1 MRPGRALHRLACWL
15 CSAKSLERIVE
26 PAIADL
32 QKEYADSNGRALR
45 RGWLLFVGYLAVWRV
60 LVMSASGMFAST
72 SEGKGILIRAVSIA
86 GLSMVAV
93 TVLLM
98 IPPLA
103 SWREFVSP
111 IHLALMV
118 PQAVPLAIPI
128 GLVIG
133 LAFGARGRAL
143 SGGTTRA
150 ILLVAFLSSIVSFA
164 TLVWLM
170 PAANQEFRQQV
181 FAAMGNRGTVMKG
194 FSEMSVRELEAE
206 IASAKSLGSERGAR
220 RVAWHYH
227 LKLSLAFASFVLAM
241 FALATVG
248 RGSLLSRALI
258 LLSPVGYWLLLWLGQ
273 WLGTSTSTPPSVGA
287 WLPNIVFAT
296 IALLIA
302 SSRDTPALP
311 VRQG

>member
-1 MRPGRALHRLACWL
+1 
-15 CSAKSLERIVE
+15 
-26 PAIADL
+26 
-32 QKEYADSNGRALR
+32 
-45 RGWLLFVGYLAVWRV
+45 
-60 LVMSASGMFAST
+60 MSASGMFAST

-248 RGSLLSRALI
+248 RGACSHARLSCSPRLVIGSSSGWANGLGRAHRHLRQLARGCRTSSLRRSLC
-258 LLSPVGYWLLLWLGQ
+258 
-273 WLGTSTSTPPSVGA
+273 
-287 WLPNIVFAT
+287 
-296 IALLIA
+296 
-302 SSRDTPALP
+302 SSRHRATPQLCRSGRADHLRRGQRSPALP
-311 VRQG
+311 